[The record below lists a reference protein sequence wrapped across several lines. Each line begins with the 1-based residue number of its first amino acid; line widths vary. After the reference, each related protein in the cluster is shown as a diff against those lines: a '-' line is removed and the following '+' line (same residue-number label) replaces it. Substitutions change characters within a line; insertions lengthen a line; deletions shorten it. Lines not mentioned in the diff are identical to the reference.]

1 MRFRIAQHSRFYS
14 YTSSSL
20 IVFSRWNYRS
30 SVLWPPH
37 HHLTF
42 KTRRAE
48 YTTHNLLLI
57 RHWLFFSFALDLCLF
72 IFLKRNTESLH
83 SIARFSLG
91 TLRADWWWKKKW
103 DLAFSWSETRLEDH
117 QIQSWKKKMLRYTN
131 LIIPFTHFVS
141 FFSYFFF
148 FLSLLFFLFSFF
160 SPLFSLHFFLF
171 TFFLHTLL
179 LHFFF
184 FPSVLNSFLS
194 SYPFIISLDHCESLP
209 IIHISHS

>member
-1 MRFRIAQHSRFYS
+1 MRYRIAQHSRFYS

-117 QIQSWKKKMLRYTN
+117 QIQSWKKKDAEIYKSHHPLHA
-131 LIIPFTHFVS
+131 FCV
-141 FFSYFFF
+141 FF
-148 FLSLLFFLFSFF
+148 FLLFFFFLFSFF
-160 SPLFSLHFFLF
+160 SSLFSLLFFLF
-171 TFFLHTLL
+171 TFFSSLFFSTLFYST
-179 LHFFF
+179 FFF

>member
-1 MRFRIAQHSRFYS
+1 MRYRIAQHSRFYS

-91 TLRADWWWKKKW
+91 TLRADWWWKKNEI
-103 DLAFSWSETRLEDH
+103 LHFLEVKLVLR
-117 QIQSWKKKMLRYTN
+117 IIKYNREKKKMLRYTN

-148 FLSLLFFLFSFF
+148 SFSSLFSLLFFLSSFF
-160 SPLFSLHFFLF
+160 SSLFSLHFFSPHSFSPL
-171 TFFLHTLL
+171 
-179 LHFFF
+179 FF
-184 FPSVLNSFLS
+184 FPSLLNSFLS